1 MNEFFGPGG
10 VLAQKLGDYE
20 FRRSQIRMADAV
32 YQALDSQNHLIVE
45 AGTGTGKTLAYLLPA
60 LLHGQR
66 ILVSTGTKTLQD
78 QIFYKD
84 IPLLEQILERP
95 IRSAY
100 LKGRSNYLCRVKL
113 ESAHAEGLFTSR
125 ELRSFQK
132 ILDWSQT
139 TSTGDQGELGGD
151 IDADLWARLDARRE
165 RCLGS
170 KCHDFDRCFL
180 TLMRQKAMESDIV
193 VVNHHLFF
201 ADLAIRNNDAGGI
214 LPDYTA
220 VIFDEAHELEE
231 VATEYFGFHVSNLR
245 IAELIGDARRLAD
258 KTEIELTRDLEDL
271 SGVKRAADHFFGAL
285 GRLGEGRHPVGDFSE
300 LEGIDA
306 LIGALHNA
314 RQSLKKQKDISLE
327 WEALQRRAGE
337 MESELEVFRDG
348 KFDNYVSWIERRG
361 RGVFLEACPVD
372 VSGLLRESLFARVPS
387 CVMTSA
393 TLTVAESFAYFRQ
406 RIGIEVGEELVLSTE
421 FNVRSQAMLYVP
433 KRMPDYRHP
442 AYLERAVEE
451 IRTIL
456 NASRGRAFVL
466 FTSYQQMM
474 AAHENVSADLPWPCL
489 VQTRSVGKTRLL
501 EEFRTTPNAV
511 LFATSSFWQG
521 VDVKGAALSAVIID
535 KLPFQVPSDPLVSA
549 RMARVEREGGSAFA
563 DYQLPHAILRLKQ
576 GLGRLIRSKSDRGL
590 LAILDNRLSTKSY
603 GKLFMA
609 SLPDYTVTDNA
620 DDLVE
625 FMREELPF

>member
-1 MNEFFGPGG
+1 
-10 VLAQKLGDYE
+10 
-20 FRRSQIRMADAV
+20 
-32 YQALDSQNHLIVE
+32 
-45 AGTGTGKTLAYLLPA
+45 
-60 LLHGQR
+60 
-66 ILVSTGTKTLQD
+66 
-78 QIFYKD
+78 
-84 IPLLEQILERP
+84 
-95 IRSAY
+95 
-100 LKGRSNYLCRVKL
+100 
-113 ESAHAEGLFTSR
+113 
-125 ELRSFQK
+125 
-132 ILDWSQT
+132 
-139 TSTGDQGELGGD
+139 
-151 IDADLWARLDARRE
+151 
-165 RCLGS
+165 
-170 KCHDFDRCFL
+170 
-180 TLMRQKAMESDIV
+180 
-193 VVNHHLFF
+193 
-201 ADLAIRNNDAGGI
+201 
-214 LPDYTA
+214 
-220 VIFDEAHELEE
+220 
-231 VATEYFGFHVSNLR
+231 
-245 IAELIGDARRLAD
+245 
-258 KTEIELTRDLEDL
+258 
-271 SGVKRAADHFFGAL
+271 
-285 GRLGEGRHPVGDFSE
+285 
-300 LEGIDA
+300 
-306 LIGALHNA
+306 
-314 RQSLKKQKDISLE
+314 
-327 WEALQRRAGE
+327 
-337 MESELEVFRDG
+337 
-348 KFDNYVSWIERRG
+348 
-361 RGVFLEACPVD
+361 
-372 VSGLLRESLFARVPS
+372 
-387 CVMTSA
+387 MTSA